1 MKTQSKQK
9 LAKGRRPDPFGRRLR
24 AARESA
30 GFTQEA
36 LAEAVGVSRTAVARW
51 ESGDIEPKLQNLV
64 LVAQTLHVSTDALL
78 GLSTAQNEGLSSL
91 SDEALFTLDRLIAVI
106 RRSE

>member
-1 MKTQSKQK
+1 MNSLGQ
-9 LAKGRRPDPFGRRLR
+9 RIR

-51 ESGDIEPKLQNLV
+51 ESDDIEPKLQNLISIAE
-64 LVAQTLHVSTDALL
+64 LLHVSTDLL
-78 GLSTAQNEGLSSL
+78 LEIRNNSNVSDL
-91 SDEALFTLDRLIAVI
+91 SDDAAAALNQFIAAVKKGI
-106 RRSE
+106 